1 LRRAAV
7 VAALAALLAAPAA
20 AQAKRV
26 RVFAVGPRLSLSWL
40 DTRAHFHDKL
50 FALVDA
56 RQRGA
61 DAPTVVRGAG
71 DVASHLRGDGNNLVA
86 LPEDLGLMAAFSG
99 SQGAPARASK
109 DVVGAVIGLLGTYAP
124 QIDYYRA
131 KYPSLATRPLPT
143 RALALA
149 LTDTFGRV
157 AVETFSELAAR
168 HHVWLEAGVNMAQ
181 DWQKVCTAPAEGCDA
196 VDPDKVALLR
206 SPDEPDRTYA
216 YEATTDKPSNIALL
230 FDPSGRL
237 VSKQVKTYLTPIELS
252 GQLDLVPGDVMHGLS
267 AVDTPVGRLGF
278 VTSKD
283 AWMPDVTERL
293 DEEGVQ
299 ILIQP
304 EFFVNDTIKP
314 TGPWAPDNIKG
325 AGYSDVLRWPSI
337 DALVLPELTGNVFD
351 LSADNQ
357 QAIVVK
363 PHGKGTPNG
372 GLVGQPRLPGFA
384 AVQPWVVRAESHL
397 ALGRAGLKLL
407 PSSKVTCKDDR
418 TIGPCRG
425 GQPEGVLFHDVTI
438 GPRPWRPRKPRD
450 AAGPL
455 ARSRGTQRNVTLSSS
470 GKLVVA
476 AFEQDGRV
484 LLKRS
489 SNGGGTWSRPV
500 APLLG
505 GRQWWPSVSVRSN
518 EVWLAAQV
526 DDHVAWTH
534 STDGGRTF
542 EPQHAVDSPAET
554 WRPSIAA
561 TTAGNAYLAWI
572 DTRDR
577 FTLDA
582 LPQAGLYGTQLPG
595 GSPSRLDSTAP
606 PNDQARTLDNAWA
619 PSVAAREQRV
629 SLSWTDFRSY
639 DWRIYAR
646 QSADGGATFGAERAV
661 TKTPPGAEALDASP
675 RSIAGSST
683 VAYTAW
689 RKLRY
694 GIRAGAAKL
703 AANAFWPAVASSGA
717 PYVAWQ
723 DMKRG
728 VGTIR
733 LAHLGSRVRRTAVTR
748 GGNAWRPALAVVGK
762 KAIVAWEDDRD
773 GLSQIYVRRMPLPF
787 ITSRP

>member
-1 LRRAAV
+1 LRRTAV
-7 VAALAALLAAPAA
+7 AAALAALLAAPAA
-20 AQAKRV
+20 ASAKGV

-50 FALVDA
+50 FALMDA
-56 RQRGA
+56 RRRVAG
-61 DAPTVVRGAG
+61 APTVVRGAG
-71 DVASHLRGDGNNLVA
+71 DVASHLRADGNNLVA
-86 LPEDLGLMAAFSG
+86 LPEDLGLMAAFTG
-99 SQGAPARASK
+99 TPGAPARASK

-168 HHVWLEAGVNMAQ
+168 YHVWLEAGVNMAQ
-181 DWQKVCTAPAEGCDA
+181 DWQKVCTEPAAGCDE
-196 VDPDKVALLR
+196 VNPDKVALLR
-206 SPDEPDRTYA
+206 GADEPDRTYA
-216 YEATTDKPSNIALL
+216 YEATTEKPSNMALL

-237 VSKQVKTYLTPIELS
+237 VSKQVKTYLTPIELAS
-252 GQLDLVPGDVMHGLS
+252 QLDLVPGDVMHGLS

-293 DEEGVQ
+293 DQEGVQ

-325 AGYSDVLRWPSI
+325 AGYSDVLRWPSMR
-337 DALVLPELTGNVFD
+337 ALVLPELTGNVFD

-363 PHGKGTPNG
+363 PPGPNG
-372 GLVGQPRLPGFA
+372 GLVGQPLAPGFA
-384 AVQPWVVRAESHL
+384 AVQPWVVRSRNRL
-397 ALGRAGLKLL
+397 TLGRAGLKLL

-418 TIGPCRG
+418 TVGPCRG
-425 GQPEGVLFHDVTI
+425 GQPEGVLFHDVTVGQRPYHPHKVR
-438 GPRPWRPRKPRD
+438 GPAR
-450 AAGPL
+450 PL
-455 ARSRGTQRNVTLSSS
+455 ARSRGTQRNVALSSS
-470 GKLVVA
+470 GKLVA
-476 AFEQDGRV
+476 AAYEDNGRV
-484 LLKRS
+484 LLALS
-489 SNGGGTWSRPV
+489 SDGGAHWVHRGT
-500 APLLG
+500 PLTG
-505 GRQWWPSVSVRSN
+505 ARQWWPSVSVRGR

-526 DDHVAWTH
+526 DDHVVWTH
-534 STDGGRTF
+534 STDGGRSF
-542 EPQHAVDSPAET
+542 DAQHTVDSPAET

-561 TTAGNAYLAWI
+561 TTAGHAYLAWI

-577 FTLDA
+577 FTLDD
-582 LPQAGLYGTQLPG
+582 LPRAGLYGAQLPAG
-595 GSPSRLDSTAP
+595 APARLDSTASP
-606 PNDQARTLDNAWA
+606 DDQAQTLDNAWA
-619 PSVAAREQRV
+619 PSVAARGRRV
-629 SLSWTDFRSY
+629 SLSWTDFHTY
-639 DWRIYAR
+639 DWRIYQR
-646 QSADGGATFGAERAV
+646 QSDDGGATFAAERAV
-661 TKTPPGAEALDASP
+661 TKSPATVEALDASP

-703 AANAFWPAVASSGA
+703 AVDAFWPAVPSGGA

-723 DMKRG
+723 DMRHG

-733 LAHLGSRVRRTAVTR
+733 LARLGKRVRRVSVTHA
-748 GGNAWRPALAVVGK
+748 GNAWRPAIAVSGK

-773 GLSQIYVRRMPLPF
+773 GPSQIYVRRMPLPF
-787 ITSRP
+787 IASRP

>member
-1 LRRAAV
+1 MRRTAV
-7 VAALAALLAAPAA
+7 AAALAALLAVPAA
-20 AQAKRV
+20 ATAKRV

-50 FALVDA
+50 FALMDA
-56 RQRGA
+56 RQRVAG
-61 DAPTVVRGAG
+61 APTVARGAR

-86 LPEDLGLMAAFSG
+86 LPEDLGLMAAFTG
-99 SQGAPARASK
+99 TPGAPARASK

-157 AVETFSELAAR
+157 AVETYSELAAR
-168 HHVWLEAGVNMAQ
+168 YHVWLEAGVNMAQ
-181 DWQKVCTAPAEGCDA
+181 DWQKVCTAPADGCDE
-196 VDPDKVALLR
+196 VNPDKVALLR

-216 YEATTDKPSNIALL
+216 YEATTDKPSNMALL

-293 DEEGVQ
+293 DQDGAQ

-325 AGYSDVLRWPSI
+325 AGYSDVLRWPSLA
-337 DALVLPELTGNVFD
+337 ALVLPELTGNVFD

-363 PHGKGTPNG
+363 PPGPKGA
-372 GLVGQPRLPGFA
+372 LVGQPPAPGFA
-384 AVQPWVVRAESHL
+384 AVQPWVVRSKRRL

-407 PSSKVTCKDDR
+407 PNSTTPCKDDR
-418 TIGPCRG
+418 TVGPCRG
-425 GQPEGVLFHDVTI
+425 GQPEGVLFHDVTV
-438 GPRPWRPRKPRD
+438 GPRAYHPRKPHGAVR
-450 AAGPL
+450 PL
-455 ARSRGTQRNVTLSSS
+455 ARSRGTQRNVALSAS

-476 AFEQDGRV
+476 AFEDNGRV
-484 LLKRS
+484 LLALSTDAGARWKIR
-489 SNGGGTWSRPV
+489 GT
-500 APLLG
+500 PLTG
-505 GRQWWPSVSVRSN
+505 ARQWWPSVSVRGS

-526 DDHVAWTH
+526 GDHVVWTH
-534 STDGGRTF
+534 STDGGRRFDT
-542 EPQHAVDSPAET
+542 QQAVDSPAET

-561 TTAGNAYLAWI
+561 TTSGQAYLAWI

-577 FTLDA
+577 FTLDD
-582 LPQAGLYGTQLPG
+582 LPQAGLYGARV
-595 GSPSRLDSTAP
+595 PSGAPQRLDSTAP
-606 PNDQARTLDNAWA
+606 PDDQAKTLDNAWA
-619 PSVAAREQRV
+619 PSVAALGRRV
-629 SLSWTDFRSY
+629 SLSWTDFRTY
-639 DWRIYAR
+639 DWRIHAR
-646 QSADGGATFGAERAV
+646 RSDDAGATFAAERAV
-661 TKTPPGAEALDASP
+661 TKTPAAVEALDASP

-694 GIRAGAAKL
+694 GIRAGAAKV
-703 AANAFWPAVASSGA
+703 AVDAFWPAVPSSGA

-723 DMKRG
+723 DMRHG

-733 LAHLGSRVRRTAVTR
+733 LARLGRRVRRTAVTH
-748 GGNAWRPALAVVGK
+748 GGNAWRPAIAVAGER
-762 KAIVAWEDDRD
+762 AIVAWEDDRD
-773 GLSQIYVRRMPLPF
+773 GPSQIYVRRMPLPF
-787 ITSRP
+787 NASRP